1 MDAAFNKDV
10 IVTENYTCAEN
21 TSADGAGLSS
31 TFPGFES
38 SFLIIA
44 HDAQKCRQFLGG
56 DLFMVEVKDEFT
68 KGTAIGNV
76 LKILS
81 QTITR

>member
-1 MDAAFNKDV
+1 MRRNWGFDRRTLQNLLDAALSKDV

-21 TSADGAGLSS
+21 TSADGAGLRS

-44 HDAQKCRQFLGG
+44 HDAQKCRRFLGG
-56 DLFMVEVKDEFT
+56 
-68 KGTAIGNV
+68 V
-76 LKILS
+76 LRGRL
-81 QTITR
+81 